1 MFEQLFSTMHDVLD
15 EVTKRYDMASDG
27 EKSQLDEQLKA
38 LRLMSDTCMDQWL
51 SFEEKLAKF
60 TAKLHPVKQTASNY
74 ADDDHLNYASEYKVN
89 GFEKA
94 QGFYK
99 LYMFEQAVKELEALI
114 QQHPDFLLARMY
126 LAMGYLRL
134 GEDGDAYRHFQ
145 LILPL
150 TDDKQLQAISYN
162 ALGCLQVKKQNMQ
175 KAMEYFQLA
184 YHADPGSLI
193 EASSKNGKLAVTP
206 QRLP

>member
-1 MFEQLFSTMHDVLD
+1 MFD
-15 EVTKRYDMASDG
+15 
-27 EKSQLDEQLKA
+27 
-38 LRLMSDTCMDQWL
+38 
-51 SFEEKLAKF
+51 
-60 TAKLHPVKQTASNY
+60 
-74 ADDDHLNYASEYKVN
+74 
-89 GFEKA
+89 
-94 QGFYK
+94 
-99 LYMFEQAVKELEALI
+99 QAVKELEALI

-162 ALGCLQVKKQNMQ
+162 ALGCIQVKKQNMQ

-184 YHADPGSLI
+184 YHADPASLLA
-193 EASSKNGKLAVTP
+193 ASSKTGKLSTTP